1 MAGELGVHDRIGNL
15 PAERFQV
22 EEYSVDEDYYVEVKG
37 VSAAILPVSR
47 KAYAKARDICKV
59 GRT

>member
-22 EEYSVDEDYYVEVKG
+22 EEYSVDEDYYVE
-37 VSAAILPVSR
+37 SQRR
-47 KAYAKARDICKV
+47 KCGSPACITKSLR
-59 GRT
+59 